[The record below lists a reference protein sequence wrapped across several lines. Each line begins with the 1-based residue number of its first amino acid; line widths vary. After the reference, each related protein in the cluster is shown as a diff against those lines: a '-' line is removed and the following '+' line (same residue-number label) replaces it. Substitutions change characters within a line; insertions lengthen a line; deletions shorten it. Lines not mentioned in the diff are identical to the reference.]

1 MMVVTKP
8 ISLNVPKALTISFD
22 IIVSYPT
29 IPYLLAFAVVA
40 VKAGKT
46 PEQAFSGSSC
56 SLG

>member
-29 IPYLLAFAVVA
+29 IPYLLAFAV
-40 VKAGKT
+40 
-46 PEQAFSGSSC
+46 GSESWEN
-56 SLG
+56 S

>member
-1 MMVVTKP
+1 MDVTKP

-22 IIVSYPT
+22 TRVSYPT
-29 IPYLLAFAVVA
+29 LPYLLAFAVA

-56 SLG
+56 H